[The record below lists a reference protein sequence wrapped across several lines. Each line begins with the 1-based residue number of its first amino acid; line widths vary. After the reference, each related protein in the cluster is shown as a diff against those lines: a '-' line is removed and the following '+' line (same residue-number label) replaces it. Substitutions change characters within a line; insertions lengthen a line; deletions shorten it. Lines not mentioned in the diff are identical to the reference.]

1 MLGDPYKKN
10 MKTTLKSNTISTG
23 LAMFSM
29 FFGAGNVV
37 FPLILGVLTKEHSF
51 FAVLGFI
58 LTAVAVPFTGLIAMI
73 LFEGNYKV
81 FLGRLGKIPSFFLAL
96 FIMCLIGPFGG
107 IPRCIALSYST
118 ITMFTPSI
126 SLEVFSII
134 SCIIIFLFTFK
145 ENSVLDI
152 LGYFLTPFLLISLGI
167 ITLVG
172 LFSYSST
179 HISGTER
186 GFSFV
191 LGLKEGYHTM
201 DLLAAFFFSSIVIN
215 CLQKEWNPQNKN
227 DCKNIVIIALKASAI
242 GAFLLAIIYIGFSYI
257 AALHSDEL
265 QGITTDL
272 ILAELSLHLLGPYG
286 GIVASLAVALACLTT
301 AIALASAFSR
311 FLEIDIFQ
319 DKVNYTFCLLIT
331 LFISFLIST
340 LNFNGIVTFLSP
352 ILSLCYP
359 SLITLSVLN
368 LAYKLFDFKPVKTPV
383 FIAFILTLFFHF
395 R

>member
-1 MLGDPYKKN
+1 
-10 MKTTLKSNTISTG
+10 MKETLKSNTISTG

-37 FPLILGVLTKEHSF
+37 FPLTLGVLTKEHSF

-73 LFEGNYKV
+73 LFEGNYKA

-96 FIMCLIGPFGG
+96 FIMCLIGPFGA

-134 SCIIIFLFTFK
+134 SCVVIFLFTFK

-172 LFSYSST
+172 LFSYSSM
-179 HISGTER
+179 HIGGIER
-186 GFSFV
+186 EFSFI

-227 DCKNIVIIALKASAI
+227 DCKNIVIMALKASVI

-272 ILAELSLHLLGPYG
+272 ILAELSLHLLGTYG
-286 GIVASLAVALACLTT
+286 GIIASLAVALACLTT
-301 AIALASAFSR
+301 AIALASAFSH

-340 LNFNGIVTFLSP
+340 LNFNGIVNFLSP

-383 FIAFILTLFFHF
+383 FLVFIFTLFFHF